1 MSSSFYCPEIPA
13 SQIAEVLTD
22 SGIATVSEEDLAAP
36 TAELALALYASVLN
50 YFQPLRED
58 VNAVLDFG
66 ALQLLDNPEHHEDAI
81 RAISLHR
88 RMKELLVSINC
99 NGFKLSDLMRPEPR
113 RMVLIFSAIVNFLY
127 YWEEKLATLQVFMD
141 KLPAC
146 EERRGELEEKLAELK
161 KQSMDYEVAQ
171 KKEEPLVHEVDAE
184 VNKLKHSIQDYN
196 KQQMLMRNQAK
207 ELKEKADAIDSK
219 ISQDDF
225 ELLKKAE
232 ENSKLLSEV
241 VQSPDK
247 LQRALEEKRNKLAE
261 VKNSEKLAIQSVQEK
276 NTAMEVYLKVSE
288 KISKH
293 SSLVQ
298 ATQEEINSVKN
309 KEKDLKALKFKL
321 SNDAVSDMS
330 HEAKVFES
338 QGKGKQAEELLRTTE
353 KERHLRL
360 TEDIQK
366 LNNARAEV
374 EHVLKFLEP
383 RERKLEDMVARSDSL
398 CQEADSV
405 REAEKL
411 KQQKLLAKHE
421 EIVHLYHSHSNR
433 TNNFLEIFRTE
444 LISKDSIHLM

>member
-1 MSSSFYCPEIPA
+1 MSSTFHCPEMPA

-36 TAELALALYASVLN
+36 TAELAFALYASVLN
-50 YFQPLRED
+50 YFQPLSED
-58 VNAVLDFG
+58 VNGGLDFG
-66 ALQLLDNPEHHEDAI
+66 ALQLLDNPEHHEDAV
-81 RAISLHR
+81 RAINLYHR
-88 RMKELLVSINC
+88 MNELLVSINC
-99 NGFKLSDLMRPEPR
+99 NGFKLSDLLRPEAR
-113 RMVLIFSAIVNFLY
+113 RIVVIFSAIVNFLY
-127 YWEEKLATLQVFMD
+127 YREEKLATLQVFMD

-146 EERRGELEEKLAELK
+146 DERKSELEEKLAELK
-161 KQSMDYEVAQ
+161 KQSMDYDVAR
-171 KKEEPLVHEVDAE
+171 KEEEPLVHEVDAE

-219 ISQDDF
+219 ISQADF

-261 VKNSEKLAIQSVQEK
+261 VKNSERLAIQSVQEK
-276 NTAMEVYLKVSE
+276 NTAIEVYLKASE
-288 KISKH
+288 KMSKL

-298 ATQEEINSVKN
+298 ATQEEMNSAKN
-309 KEKDLKALKFKL
+309 IEKDLKALKVKL

-330 HEAKVFES
+330 LEAKVFEL
-338 QGKGKQAEELLRTTE
+338 QGKVKQADELLRTTE

-360 TEDIQK
+360 AEDIQK

-374 EHVLKFLEP
+374 EHVLKCLEP

-411 KQQKLLAKHE
+411 KQQKLLSKLE
-421 EIVHLYHSHSNR
+421 EIVHLFHSHSNR

-444 LISKDSIHLM
+444 LISKDNIHLM